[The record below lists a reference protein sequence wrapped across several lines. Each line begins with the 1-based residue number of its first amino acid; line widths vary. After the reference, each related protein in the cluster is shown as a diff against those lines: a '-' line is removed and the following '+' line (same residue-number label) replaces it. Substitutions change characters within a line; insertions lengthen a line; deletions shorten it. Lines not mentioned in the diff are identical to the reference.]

1 MVTLFIVLDRAG
13 PTGARWSPDNPST
26 GLSEFQASKHN
37 TMTSFIGRILSS
49 SFLLL
54 ALSPS
59 QPSLAQSAFW
69 VPVGPD
75 GGDARSFAP
84 DPTDPKHVYLGTTNS
99 WIYQTEDGGA
109 SWHRLAKLAK
119 SDDLILDNVV
129 VDQSDPKTLLVG
141 AWIVDHPGGGL
152 FISHDAGK
160 TWTTVDAMKDQSI
173 RALTQAPSDP
183 KVLIAG
189 TLKGVFR
196 SEDGGVQWN
205 QISPLGSMDIHEV
218 ESIAIDPKD
227 PRTVYAGTWHLPWK
241 TTDGGANW
249 HNIKQGLIDD
259 SDVFSIIIDPTQ
271 PNVVYTSACS
281 GIYRSESGGEL
292 YKKIQGIP
300 MTARRTRVLMLDP
313 TNHNTVYAGTT
324 EGLYKTLDGG
334 ATFRR
339 MTGPDVIV
347 NDVYVDPKNPQHVLL
362 ATDRGGVLESEDAAA
377 SFKAANAGFS
387 QRQVASLLVD
397 AKSPQTI
404 FAGVVNDKSYGGVFV
419 SPDEGVSWNQQSN
432 GLQGRDVFSLSQA
445 ADGTILAGTN
455 AGVFRWDSTN
465 WKPVGK
471 IVKSEKKTSYVV
483 RKGKRTKV
491 ETTVMVPGGQID
503 GRVSEVDASG
513 STWYAATV
521 SGIYASKDQGATWE
535 GGPALGK
542 TEYRAVASDGLMVVA
557 AQRTALAW
565 SQDAGQNWQPLTMP
579 QKLTWLQ
586 SIAIAGNGSVWLGG
600 REGVFYSED
609 HGQSWTEMATLPVS
623 DISGLT
629 YDPDLKRVVITSWAS
644 SWVLAVNP
652 ADRTFKFWD
661 PGWKVR
667 HVRSSGGRLLA
678 ATPYNGVV
686 VEPQNAPARTAVA
699 QNP

>member
-1 MVTLFIVLDRAG
+1 
-13 PTGARWSPDNPST
+13 
-26 GLSEFQASKHN
+26 
-37 TMTSFIGRILSS
+37 MTSFIGRILSS

-59 QPSLAQSAFW
+59 QPSLAQSVFW
-69 VPVGPD
+69 TPVGPD

-152 FISHDAGK
+152 FISHDSGK

-205 QISPLGSMDIHEV
+205 QISPAGSMDIHEV

-249 HNIKQGLIDD
+249 HNIKQGLIED
-259 SDVFSIIIDPTQ
+259 SDVFSIIIDPTE

-281 GIYRSESGGEL
+281 GIYRSNTGGEL

-313 TNHNTVYAGTT
+313 SNHNTVYAGTT
-324 EGLYKTLDGG
+324 EGLYKTTDGG
-334 ATFRR
+334 ATFKR
-339 MTGPDVIV
+339 MTAPEVIV
-347 NDVYVDPKNPQHVLL
+347 NDVYVDPKNPQHVML
-362 ATDRGGVLESEDAAA
+362 ATDRGGVLESDDAAA
-377 SFKAANAGFS
+377 TFKASNAGFS
-387 QRQVASLLVD
+387 QRQVSSLLVD
-397 AKSPQTI
+397 AKSPQTV
-404 FAGVVNDKSYGGVFV
+404 FVGVVNDKTYGGVFV
-419 SPDEGVSWNQQSN
+419 SNDEGVSWNQQSN

-445 ADGTILAGTN
+445 TDGTILAGTN
-455 AGVFRWDSTN
+455 AGIFRWDGTN
-465 WKPVGK
+465 WQPVGK

-483 RKGKRTKV
+483 RKGKRTKM
-491 ETTVMVPGGQID
+491 ETTVMVPGGQMD
-503 GRVSEVDASG
+503 GRVSDVDASG

-521 SGIYASKDQGATWE
+521 SGVYASKDQGATWE
-535 GGPALGK
+535 GGPVLGK
-542 TEYRAVASDGLMVVA
+542 TEYRAVASDGLMVLA
-557 AQRTALAW
+557 AQRTALVW
-565 SQDAGQNWQPLTMP
+565 SQDEGENWQPLTMP

-609 HGQSWTEMATLPVS
+609 HGQSWTEMVTLPFS
-623 DISGLT
+623 DISGLA
-629 YDPDLKRVVITSWAS
+629 YEPDLKRVVITSWAS

-667 HVRSSGGRLLA
+667 HVRSSSGRLLA

-686 VEPQNAPARTAVA
+686 VEPQNSPARTAVA

>member
-1 MVTLFIVLDRAG
+1 
-13 PTGARWSPDNPST
+13 
-26 GLSEFQASKHN
+26 
-37 TMTSFIGRILSS
+37 MTSSIGRILSS
-49 SFLLL
+49 SLLLL
-54 ALSPS
+54 ALSPN
-59 QPSLAQSAFW
+59 QLALAQTASW

-75 GGDARSFAP
+75 GGDARSFAA
-84 DPTDPKHVYLGTTNS
+84 DPSDSRHIYLGTTNS

-160 TWTTVDAMKDQSI
+160 TWTTVEAMKDQSI

-183 KVLIAG
+183 KILIAG
-189 TLKGVFR
+189 TLKGVYR

-205 QISPLGSMDIHEV
+205 QISPPGSMDIHEV

-227 PRTVYAGTWHLPWK
+227 PSTVYAGTWHLPWK

-249 HNIKQGLIDD
+249 HNIKQGLIED
-259 SDVFSIIIDPTQ
+259 SDVFSIIIDPTE

-281 GIYRSESGGEL
+281 GIYRSNTGGEL

-324 EGLYKTLDGG
+324 EGLYKTTDGG
-334 ATFRR
+334 ATFQR
-339 MTGPDVIV
+339 MTEPEVIV
-347 NDVYVDPKNPQHVLL
+347 NDVYVDPKNPQHVML
-362 ATDRGGVLESEDAAA
+362 ATDRSGVLESEDAAL
-377 SFKAANAGFS
+377 SFKASNAGFS
-387 QRQVASLLVD
+387 QRQVSSLLVD

-404 FAGVVNDKSYGGVFV
+404 YAGVVNDKTFGGVFV
-419 SPDEGVSWNQQSN
+419 SHDDGATWSQQSN
-432 GLQGRDVFSLSQA
+432 GLEGRDVFSLSQA
-445 ADGTILAGTN
+445 TDGSILAGTN
-455 AGVFRWDSTN
+455 AGIFRWEGTIWQPD
-465 WKPVGK
+465 GK
-471 IVKSEKKTSYVV
+471 IVKSEQKTSYVV

-491 ETTVMVPGGQID
+491 ETTVMVPGGQMD
-503 GRVSEVDASG
+503 GKVSQVDASG

-521 SGIYASKDQGATWE
+521 NGVFVSKDQGATWE
-535 GGPALGK
+535 GGPVLGK

-565 SQDAGQNWQPLTMP
+565 SQDEGKTWQPLAMP
-579 QKLTWLQ
+579 QKLTWAQ
-586 SIAIAGNGSVWLGG
+586 AIAIAGNGSLWLGG

-609 HGQSWTEMATLPVS
+609 HGQNWTEMTTLPIS
-623 DISGLT
+623 DISGLA
-629 YDPDLKRVVITSWAS
+629 YDPGLKRVVITSWSS

-667 HVRSSGGRLLA
+667 HVQSAGRTLAGGNALQRSRDGAEYTGEDGRC
-678 ATPYNGVV
+678 P
-686 VEPQNAPARTAVA
+686 EPIEAFSVLV
-699 QNP
+699 

>member
-13 PTGARWSPDNPST
+13 LAGARWNADNPST
-26 GLSEFQASKHN
+26 GFSEFQASKYK

-49 SFLLL
+49 SLVLL
-54 ALSPS
+54 ALSTS
-59 QPSLAQSAFW
+59 QPALAQSAFW

-75 GGDARSFAP
+75 GGDARSFAA
-84 DPTDPKHVYLGTTNS
+84 DPTDAKHIYLGTTNS
-99 WIYQTEDGGA
+99 WVYQTEDGGA

-119 SDDLILDNVV
+119 TDDLILDNVV

-152 FISHDAGK
+152 FISHDSGK

-205 QISPLGSMDIHEV
+205 QISPAGSMDIHEV

-249 HNIKQGLIDD
+249 HNIKQGLIED
-259 SDVFSIIIDPTQ
+259 SDVFSIIIDPTE

-281 GIYRSESGGEL
+281 GIYRSNTGGEL

-324 EGLYKTLDGG
+324 EGLYKTTDGG
-334 ATFRR
+334 ATFKR
-339 MTGPDVIV
+339 MTAPEVIV
-347 NDVYVDPKNPQHVLL
+347 NDVYVDPKNPQHVML
-362 ATDRGGVLESEDAAA
+362 ATDRGGVLESDDAAA
-377 SFKAANAGFS
+377 TFKASNAGFS
-387 QRQVASLLVD
+387 QRQVSSLLVD
-397 AKSPQTI
+397 AKSPQTV
-404 FAGVVNDKSYGGVFV
+404 FAGVVNDKTYGGVFV
-419 SPDEGVSWNQQSN
+419 SRDAGATWSQQSN
-432 GLQGRDVFSLSQA
+432 GLQGRDVFSMSQA
-445 ADGTILAGTN
+445 TDGTILAGTN
-455 AGVFRWDSTN
+455 AGIFRWDGTN
-465 WKPVGK
+465 WQPVGK
-471 IVKSEKKTSYVV
+471 IVKSQTKTSYVV

-491 ETTVMVPGGQID
+491 ETTANVPGGQID
-503 GRVSEVDASG
+503 VRVSEVDASG
-513 STWYAATV
+513 STWYAATA
-521 SGIYASKDQGATWE
+521 SGVYASKDQGATWE
-535 GGPALGK
+535 GGPVLGK
-542 TEYRAVASDGLMVVA
+542 AEYRAVASDGLMVLA

-565 SQDAGQNWQPLTMP
+565 SQDEGKNWQPLTMP

-609 HGQSWTEMATLPVS
+609 HGQNWTEMTASPIS
-623 DISGLT
+623 DISGLA
-629 YDPDLKRVVITSWAS
+629 YDPALKRVVITSWSS

-667 HVRSSGGRLLA
+667 HVQSAGGRLLA

-686 VEPQNAPARTAVA
+686 VEPNTPAKTAVA

>member
-1 MVTLFIVLDRAG
+1 
-13 PTGARWSPDNPST
+13 
-26 GLSEFQASKHN
+26 
-37 TMTSFIGRILSS
+37 MTSFIGRILSS
-49 SFLLL
+49 SLVLL

-59 QPSLAQSAFW
+59 QPALAQSASW

-75 GGDARSFAP
+75 GGDARSFAA
-84 DPTDPKHVYLGTTNS
+84 DPTNDKHLYLGTTNS

-119 SDDLILDNVV
+119 TDDLILDNVV

-160 TWTTVDAMKDQSI
+160 TWTTVEAMKDQSI

-183 KVLIAG
+183 KILIAG
-189 TLKGVFR
+189 TLKGVYR

-205 QISPLGSMDIHEV
+205 QISPVGSMDIHEV

-249 HNIKQGLIDD
+249 HNIKQGLIED
-259 SDVFSIIIDPTQ
+259 SDVFSIIIDPTE
-271 PNVVYTSACS
+271 PSVVYTSACS
-281 GIYRSESGGEL
+281 GIYRSNSGGEL

-324 EGLYKTLDGG
+324 EGLYKTTDGG
-334 ATFRR
+334 ATFKR
-339 MTGPDVIV
+339 MTAPEVIV
-347 NDVYVDPKNPQHVLL
+347 NDVYVDPKNPQHVML
-362 ATDRGGVLESEDAAA
+362 ATDRGGVLESDDAATT
-377 SFKAANAGFS
+377 FKASNDGFS
-387 QRQVASLLVD
+387 QRQVSSLLVD
-397 AKSPQTI
+397 AKSPQTV
-404 FAGVVNDKSYGGVFV
+404 FAGVVNDKTYGGVFV
-419 SPDEGVSWNQQSN
+419 SHDDGSTWSQQSN
-432 GLQGRDVFSLSQA
+432 GLDGRDVFSLSQA
-445 ADGTILAGTN
+445 TDGAILAGTN
-455 AGVFRWDSTN
+455 AGVFRWDGSN
-465 WKPVGK
+465 WKQVGK
-471 IVKSEKKTSYVV
+471 IVKSEQKTSYVV

-491 ETTVMVPGGQID
+491 ETTVMVPGGLIE
-503 GRVSEVDASG
+503 GKVSQVDASG
-513 STWYAATV
+513 SAWYAATV
-521 SGIYASKDQGATWE
+521 NGVYASKDQGATWE
-535 GGPALGK
+535 GGPVLGK
-542 TEYRAVASDGLMVVA
+542 PEYRAVASDGLMVVA

-565 SQDAGQNWQPLTMP
+565 SQDEGKTWAPLTMP
-579 QKLTWLQ
+579 QKLTWIQ
-586 SIAIAGNGSVWLGG
+586 AVAIAGNGSVWLGG

-609 HGQSWTEMATLPVS
+609 HGQNWTEMTTLPIS
-623 DISGLT
+623 DISGLA
-629 YDPDLKRVVITSWAS
+629 YDPNLKRVVVTSWSS

-667 HVRSSGGRLLA
+667 HVQSVGGRLLA

-686 VEPQNAPARTAVA
+686 MEPNTPAKSAVA
-699 QNP
+699 LNP

>member
-1 MVTLFIVLDRAG
+1 
-13 PTGARWSPDNPST
+13 
-26 GLSEFQASKHN
+26 
-37 TMTSFIGRILSS
+37 MTSCIGRILSS
-49 SFLLL
+49 SLVLL
-54 ALSPS
+54 AFSPC
-59 QPSLAQSAFW
+59 QLALAQTASW

-75 GGDARSFAP
+75 GGDARSFAA
-84 DPTDPKHVYLGTTNS
+84 DPTDSRHIYLGTTNS
-99 WIYQTEDGGA
+99 WVYQTEDGGA

-129 VDQSDPKTLLVG
+129 VDQADPKTLLVG

-160 TWTTVDAMKDQSI
+160 TWTSVDAMKDQSI
-173 RALTQAPSDP
+173 RALTQAPSNP
-183 KVLIAG
+183 KILIAG
-189 TLKGVFR
+189 TLKGVYR

-205 QISPLGSMDIHEV
+205 QISPPGSMDIHEV

-227 PRTVYAGTWHLPWK
+227 PGTVYAGTWHLPWK

-249 HNIKQGLIDD
+249 HNIKQGLIED
-259 SDVFSIIIDPTQ
+259 SDVFSIIIDPTE

-281 GIYRSESGGEL
+281 GIYRSNTGGEL

-313 TNHNTVYAGTT
+313 TNHDTVYAGTT
-324 EGLYKTLDGG
+324 EGLYKTTDGG

-339 MTGPDVIV
+339 MTAPEVIV
-347 NDVYVDPKNPQHVLL
+347 NDVYVDPKNPQHVML
-362 ATDRGGVLESEDAAA
+362 ATDRGGVLESDDAAA
-377 SFKAANAGFS
+377 TFKASNAGFS
-387 QRQVASLLVD
+387 QRQVSSLLVD

-404 FAGVVNDKSYGGVFV
+404 FAGVVNDKTYGGVFV
-419 SPDEGVSWNQQSN
+419 SHDDGATWSQESN

-445 ADGTILAGTN
+445 TDGSIVAGTN
-455 AGVFRWDSTN
+455 AGIVRFDGTTWHAD
-465 WKPVGK
+465 GK
-471 IVKSEKKTSYVV
+471 IVKSERKTSYVV

-491 ETTVMVPGGQID
+491 EKTVMAPGGEMD
-503 GRVSEVDASG
+503 GKVSQVDASG

-521 SGIYASKDQGATWE
+521 NGVYASKDQGATWE
-535 GGPALGK
+535 GGPVLGK

-557 AQRTALAW
+557 AQRTSLAW
-565 SQDAGQNWQPLTMP
+565 SQDEGKTWQPMTMP
-579 QKLTWLQ
+579 QKLTWVQ
-586 SIAIAGNGSVWLGG
+586 AITIAGNGSLWLGG

-609 HGQSWTEMATLPVS
+609 HGQNWTEMTTLPIS
-623 DISGLT
+623 DISGLA
-629 YDPDLKRVVITSWAS
+629 YDPALKRVVITSWSS
-644 SWVLAVNP
+644 SWLLAVNP

-667 HVRSSGGRLLA
+667 HVRSAGGRLLA

-686 VEPQNAPARTAVA
+686 MEPNTPAKTAVA